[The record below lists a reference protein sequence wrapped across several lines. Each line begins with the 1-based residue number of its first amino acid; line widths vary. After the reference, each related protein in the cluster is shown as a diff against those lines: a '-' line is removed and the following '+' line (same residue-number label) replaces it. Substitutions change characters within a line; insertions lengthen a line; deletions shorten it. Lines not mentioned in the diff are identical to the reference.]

1 MQAHGFIGHSPS
13 LSISVTL
20 APTPVQGPR
29 HELVKIYLVGSLEGI
44 KAVTHSLHL
53 KNFAEVNE
61 WSKPQLTNN
70 PGEYIS
76 ILFRHIMLN

>member
-1 MQAHGFIGHSPS
+1 MQTHSFVGHSPS

-20 APTPVQGPR
+20 DPSPVQGPR
-29 HELVKIYLVGSLEGI
+29 HELIKVYLVVSLAGI
-44 KAVTHSLHL
+44 RAVTHSLHR

-61 WSKPQLTNN
+61 WSKPQPTSN

-76 ILFRHIMLN
+76 VLFRHILLD

>member
-1 MQAHGFIGHSPS
+1 MQTHSFIGHSSS

-20 APTPVQGPR
+20 DTSPVEGPR
-29 HELVKIYLVGSLEGI
+29 HELIKIYLVGSLAGI
-44 KAVTHSLHL
+44 KAVKHSLHR

-61 WSKPQLTNN
+61 WSKPQPTSN

-76 ILFRHIMLN
+76 VLFRHILLD

>member
-1 MQAHGFIGHSPS
+1 MQTHSFVGHSPS

-20 APTPVQGPR
+20 DPSPVQGPR
-29 HELVKIYLVGSLEGI
+29 HELIKVYLVGSLAGI
-44 KAVTHSLHL
+44 RAVTHSLHR

-61 WSKPQLTNN
+61 WSKPQPTSN

-76 ILFRHIMLN
+76 VLFRHILLD

>member
-1 MQAHGFIGHSPS
+1 MQTHSFIGHSPS

-20 APTPVQGPR
+20 DPRPVQGPR
-29 HELVKIYLVGSLEGI
+29 HELIKIYLVGCLEGI
-44 KAVTHSLHL
+44 KAVTHSLHR

-61 WSKPQLTNN
+61 WSKPQPTSN

-76 ILFRHIMLN
+76 VLFRHILLD